1 VLYWRESIFDLSR
14 YRSMS
19 TASMIRAWPTKF
31 MRIAGLEL
39 SLRIVIGSAIV
50 WLLASRFAHHDPL
63 WGMVSVVIV
72 SDTELNASLTAFR
85 GRVLNT
91 LIGCAIGLLALY
103 TIGTQSWSI
112 LLAMSA
118 AVLVS
123 SNFALTVPAWRIAP
137 VTVVIVMMPGLL
149 IGSRTA
155 GTPVALTRTAWV
167 LVGSAVAVVVSLLF
181 SFFKGLRRGAPQA
194 AA

>member
-1 VLYWRESIFDLSR
+1 
-14 YRSMS
+14 MS

-39 SLRIVIGSAIV
+39 SLPIVIGAAIV
-50 WLLASRFAHHDPL
+50 WLIASRFAHHDPL
-63 WGMVSVVIV
+63 WGMISVVIV

-91 LIGCAIGLLALY
+91 VIGCAIGLLALY
-103 TIGTQSWSI
+103 AMGTQSWSI
-112 LLAMSA
+112 LVAMSV

-149 IGSRTA
+149 IGSRTV
-155 GTPVALTRTAWV
+155 GTAVALNRTAWV

-181 SFFKGLRRGAPQA
+181 AFFKGLRRRAPEVA
-194 AA
+194 A

>member
-1 VLYWRESIFDLSR
+1 
-14 YRSMS
+14 MS
-19 TASMIRAWPTKF
+19 TASMIGAWPTKF

-39 SLRIVIGSAIV
+39 SIRIVIGAAIV
-50 WLLASRFAHHDPL
+50 WLLAERFARHDPL

-85 GRVLNT
+85 GRVINT

-103 TIGTQSWSI
+103 VMGPQSWSI
-112 LLAMSA
+112 LIAMSV

-137 VTVVIVMMPGLL
+137 VTVAIVMMPGLL

-155 GTPVALTRTAWV
+155 GTSIALTRTAWV
-167 LVGSAVAVVVSLLF
+167 LVGSAVAVLVSLLF
-181 SFFKGLRRGAPQA
+181 AFVKGFWRRAPQA
-194 AA
+194 VA

>member
-1 VLYWRESIFDLSR
+1 
-14 YRSMS
+14 MS
-19 TASMIRAWPTKF
+19 TVSMIRAWPTKF

-39 SLRIVIGSAIV
+39 GIRIVIGAGIV
-50 WLLASRFAHHDPL
+50 WLIALRFPHHDPL

-91 LIGCAIGLLALY
+91 MMGCAIGLLALY
-103 TIGTQSWSI
+103 AMGPQSWSI
-112 LLAMSA
+112 LIAMLV

-123 SNFALTVPAWRIAP
+123 SNFALTVPVWRIAP
-137 VTVVIVMMPGLL
+137 VSVAIVMTPGLL

-155 GTPVALTRTAWV
+155 GTSIALIRTAWV
-167 LVGSAVAVVVSLLF
+167 LVGSAVAVVVSLGFAL
-181 SFFKGLRRGAPQA
+181 FKGLLHRTPQA
-194 AA
+194 SA

>member
-1 VLYWRESIFDLSR
+1 
-14 YRSMS
+14 MS

-39 SLRIVIGSAIV
+39 SLRIVIGAAIV
-50 WLLASRFAHHDPL
+50 WLIASRFAHHDPL

-72 SDTELNASLTAFR
+72 SDTELNAALTAFR

-103 TIGTQSWSI
+103 AMGPQSWSI
-112 LLAMSA
+112 LVAMSV

-137 VTVVIVMMPGLL
+137 VTVAIVMMPGLL

-155 GTPVALTRTAWV
+155 GTPVALTRAAWV
-167 LVGSAVAVVVSLLF
+167 LVGSAVAVVVSLVF
-181 SFFKGLRRGAPQA
+181 AFFKGLRRGTPQA